1 MEEREL
7 IAFTAMSK
15 QEYEE
20 LKKAQEVKIA
30 KKLREAKNTEDG
42 KFNPDEWNVPI
53 IKKIVFNIDGIFHH

>member
-30 KKLREAKNTEDG
+30 KKLREAKNTRRMECSY
-42 KFNPDEWNVPI
+42 N
-53 IKKIVFNIDGIFHH
+53 KKDSL